1 VGLAKIYDFIE
12 YTLGKVMKNAVLG
25 IIILSLVTGCEKHG
39 LSELA
44 TRLNQPVR
52 IAIDFAQDH
61 DWAGGQSDYTIGTEP
76 SGVVFEPR
84 TLPAPFQGR
93 GLYSAGTNHSDDLF
107 LYIKKHLD
115 GFAANQVYF
124 LSFELMFLTDA
135 PAHCI
140 GVGGSPGESVTVK
153 AGATAVEPITILQ
166 GDEFVINIDKGSQ
179 TNPGPDALVLGNL
192 ANTNKDCSHR
202 QCETK
207 TIRSEHPQKV
217 LTDTSGALWIMFGI
231 DSGFE
236 AGSSLYYLTADVL
249 AAPETK

>member
-1 VGLAKIYDFIE
+1 
-12 YTLGKVMKNAVLG
+12 MKSAMW

-44 TRLNQPVR
+44 LRVNKPVR
-52 IAIDFAQDH
+52 ITVDFAQDH
-61 DWAGGQSDYTIGTEP
+61 GWIGGQSDYTVSTEP
-76 SGVVFEPR
+76 NGVVFEPR
-84 TLPAPFQGR
+84 SLPAPFQGR

-107 LYIKKHLD
+107 LYIKKHFD

-124 LSFELMFLTDA
+124 LSFELTFLTNA
-135 PAHCI
+135 PAHCA

-153 AGATAVEPITILQ
+153 SGATVVEPITILR
-166 GDEFVINIDKGSQ
+166 GDEFVMNIDKGSQ

-202 QCETK
+202 NYEKK
-207 TIRSEHPQKV
+207 TIRGEHPQKV
-217 LTDTSGALWIMFGI
+217 VTDTSGTLWILYGI

-236 AGSSLYYLTADVL
+236 AGSSLYYLTADLLVT
-249 AAPETK
+249 PEKK